1 MSDKYLKFA
10 RYYPTISAMAIP
22 VVVATAMCVET
33 GQIPDTAWSAV
44 TKLLTFA
51 PIAGVFVALGFW
63 FTEISRFLS
72 LFIMEKTRFKSC
84 GKNMPTTELL
94 LGKNGKLSKSMHQ
107 KLSERLLNDCEITL
121 PGEDV
126 DEEEARAIC
135 VNVTGLMREKTRDNK
150 ILAQY
155 NHEFGFCRNYIGASL
170 VAIIILAIQ
179 MCIAFHFHLFIWWPI
194 GGLLLQLVLCWFFW
208 KALCISG
215 EQYANHLIY
224 AYISKL

>member
-22 VVVATAMCVET
+22 AVVATAMCVET
-33 GQIPDTAWSAV
+33 GQVPDTAWSTV
-44 TKLLTFA
+44 SKLLTFA

-94 LGKNGKLSKSMHQ
+94 LGRNGDLSASMRQ
-107 KLSERLLNDCEITL
+107 KLSDKLLKECGIAL
-121 PGEDV
+121 PDNNV
-126 DEEEARAIC
+126 DENEARTIC
-135 VNVTGLMREKTRDNK
+135 VNITGFMREMTRDNK
-150 ILAQY
+150 ILTQY
-155 NHEFGFCRNYIGASL
+155 SYEFGFCRNYIGASM
-170 VAIIILAIQ
+170 VAIIILTIQ
-179 MCIAFHFHLFIWWPI
+179 TIIAACFHLFILWPL
-194 GGLLLQLVLCWFFW
+194 GGLVVQLLLCWFFW
-208 KALCISG
+208 KALCTSG

-224 AYISKL
+224 SYISKK

>member
-22 VVVATAMCVET
+22 AVVATAMCVET
-33 GQIPDTAWSAV
+33 GQIPDTAWSTV

-72 LFIMEKTRFKSC
+72 LFIMEETRFKSC

-94 LGKNGKLSKSMHQ
+94 LGKNGGLSESMRQ
-107 KLSERLLNDCEITL
+107 KLSDKLLKDCGIALPENDM
-121 PGEDV
+121 
-126 DEEEARAIC
+126 DEYDARTIC
-135 VNVTGLMREKTRDNK
+135 VNITGFMREMTRDNK
-150 ILAQY
+150 ILTQY
-155 NHEFGFCRNYIGASL
+155 SYEFGFCRNYIGASV
-170 VAIIILAIQ
+170 VAIIMLVIQ
-179 MCIAFHFHLFIWWPI
+179 IIIAAYFHLFILWPI
-194 GGLLLQLVLCWFFW
+194 GGLVVQLLLCWFFW
-208 KALCISG
+208 RALCVSG

-224 AYISKL
+224 AYISKI